1 MTLEINVSIPSPVIW
16 NENAEFVGVEGERR
30 VQNVLVNGEPI
41 DPEKTYTIA
50 SHNYMLKD
58 GGDGLNMFKGCNVL
72 QDEVLIDNQVL
83 INYITEYLGGTVGEE
98 YADPYGQGR
107 ITIIE

>member
-1 MTLEINVSIPSPVIW
+1 M
-16 NENAEFVGVEGERR
+16 RR
-30 VQNVLVNGEPI
+30 GTSSTSVNGEPI

-72 QDEVLIDNQVL
+72 QDEVMIDNQVL
-83 INYITEYLGGTVGEE
+83 ITYIAEYLGGNVGEQ
-98 YADPYGQGR
+98 YANPYGEGR